1 MLAILR
7 ILSSPQTAVVLAHVV
22 NDNSNLLTCLGLGL
36 RGMLKRM
43 QKWVV
48 EGITHYWE
56 GSKQLGQNVLLS
68 ATLKNSLTQKPRLR
82 TLLVQSGS

>member
-56 GSKQLGQNVLLS
+56 GSKQLGRNVYYS
-68 ATLKNSLTQKPRLR
+68 STLKNPLTETRDCGR
-82 TLLVQSGS
+82 F